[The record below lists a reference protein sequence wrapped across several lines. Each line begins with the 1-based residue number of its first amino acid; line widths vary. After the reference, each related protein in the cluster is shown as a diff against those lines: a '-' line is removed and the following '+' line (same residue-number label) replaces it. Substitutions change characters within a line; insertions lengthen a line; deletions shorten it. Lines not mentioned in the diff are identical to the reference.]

1 MSDRQNP
8 YVERDPSKLLVTAT
22 ELMVAASKKSTFTP
36 LCGQTNDDII
46 KTQSE
51 KHAGANTVEMSMRA
65 LVRGNGVKGN
75 SNLDSNRDDLNY
87 LTMKVEGDVL
97 ANSIESKHYKITS
110 ASIAKNFRADAKD
123 GLSDWLAD
131 RMDRIRFSKL
141 SENCTNIVVVKA
153 NGQVVPAS
161 KIADSVDGL
170 DKGDL
175 FTTQTA
181 DEMLSRAENGYTDEL
196 GVRHPPIRPY
206 KTETKTVK
214 GVEQEVGYYIIYLG
228 PESAKSIT
236 DDPIYLQWQDS
247 LTKANKSDFYLN
259 GLIGEYKNAIFVKKN
274 AWSPEFAGILTS
286 DIKSFEDY
294 ATGFEQYSGKGGII
308 TEVNLLVGATAGM
321 QPFQAIPDYIEDS
334 TDSGRKMMSAIDLW
348 FGFEKTKFMGKT
360 EAEKKLLWHGK
371 DYGVIAAPA
380 VMEK

>member
-8 YVERDPSKLLVTAT
+8 YVERNPQKLLTSAT
-22 ELMVAASKKSTFTP
+22 EIIIAASKKSTFTP
-36 LCGQTNDDII
+36 LCGDTNDDII
-46 KTQSE
+46 KTQLE
-51 KHAGANTVEMSMRA
+51 KYSGSNTVEMSMMG
-65 LVRGNGVKGN
+65 LLRGNGVKGN
-75 SNLDSNRDDLNY
+75 SNLDANRDNLQY

-97 ANSIESKHYKITS
+97 ANSIESQHQKITS
-110 ASIAKNFRADAKD
+110 ASIAKNFRKD
-123 GLSDWLAD
+123 SNGGLSDWLAD
-131 RMDRIRFSKL
+131 RIDRIRFAKL
-141 SENCTNIVVVKA
+141 SEKCTNIVVVKA

-161 KIADSVDGL
+161 KIADAVDGL
-170 DKGDL
+170 VKGDL

-181 DEMLSRAENGYTDEL
+181 DEMLSRAENGYTDEN

-206 KTETKTVK
+206 RTEVK
-214 GVEQEVGYYIIYLG
+214 VVNGIEQLVSYYIIFLG
-228 PESAKSIT
+228 PESGKSISE
-236 DDPIYLQWQDS
+236 DPVYLQWQDS

-259 GLIGEYKNAIFVKKN
+259 GLIGQYKNAIFVKKN

-286 DIKSFEDY
+286 NIDSFEDY
-294 ATGFEQYSGKGGII
+294 ANGFTQYSGKGGIL
-308 TEVNLLVGATAGM
+308 TEINLLVGATAGM
-321 QPFQAIPDYIEDS
+321 QPFQGIPDYIEDS

-360 EAEKKLLWHGK
+360 EAQKKLIWHGK